1 VTLSPGTRLGSYE
14 IRPAPARHP
23 PGLYVLFF
31 TELWERYSFYS
42 MMAILT
48 LYMDEALH
56 FDGARIGR
64 VYGGYIAGVYLTPL
78 LGGFLAD
85 RVFGF
90 YTAVVIGGAVM
101 MLGHLVLA
109 VESLPFFYTALV
121 LLACGSGMLKPNV
134 STIVGN
140 LYRDRPELRD
150 AGFNLF
156 YMGINLGA
164 LLAPLSVAWL
174 RSRFGWSVAFGSAA
188 VAMLF
193 SLITFIRGRRHLGD
207 AAHRVPQTAVGAAA
221 VSRADARARLTTLML
236 VFGVSSLFWAAFYQN
251 GFTLTFWARDNT
263 RTSLAPES
271 FQSVEPL
278 GVIVFSAA
286 LVGVWAWLGRRGQE
300 PSTPAKMLG
309 GIMLVAAAFGLMA
322 VAGLLGGDT
331 GRVSVWWLVSTYLL
345 IALGEVCL
353 SPMGLSLVNRIAPP
367 RSRGMMMG
375 AWFVSLSAGG
385 YLSGAIGA
393 YWTTMPH
400 SRFFLLVVGILLL
413 AAILLA
419 IMMPRIRDVLRRA
432 NQLEATL

>member
-1 VTLSPGTRLGSYE
+1 MHA
-14 IRPAPARHP
+14 RPAAPHRHP

-48 LYMDEALH
+48 LYMDEVLH
-56 FDGARIGR
+56 FDAARIGR
-64 VYGGYIAGVYLTPL
+64 VYGGYIGGVYLLPL

-85 RVFGF
+85 RVLGF
-90 YTAVVIGGAVM
+90 YRAVLVGGALM

-121 LLACGSGMLKPNV
+121 LLAAGSGLLKPNV

-164 LLAPLSVAWL
+164 LISPIGVAWL
-174 RSRFGWSVAFGSAA
+174 RAHYGWGVAFGSAA
-188 VAMLF
+188 LAMAL
-193 SLITFIRGRRHLGD
+193 SLVCFIGGRRHLGH
-207 AAHRVPQTAVGAAA
+207 AADRVQPESPDH
-221 VSRADARARLTTLML
+221 VSLSAEEARTRVTTLLAMFAIVA
-236 VFGVSSLFWAAFYQN
+236 VFWLAFYQN

-263 RTSLAPES
+263 VTPFAPET

-286 LVGVWAWLGRRGQE
+286 FVGLWTWLGRRGLE
-300 PSTPAKMLG
+300 PSTPMKILM
-309 GIMLVAAAFGLMA
+309 GILLVAAAFGVMA
-322 VAGLLGGDT
+322 VAGLVGGDT
-331 GRVSVWWLVSTYLL
+331 GRVSMGWLVGAYLL

-353 SPMGLSLVNRIAPP
+353 SPMGLSLVNRVAPP
-367 RSRGMMMG
+367 RSRGLMMG

-385 YLSGAIGA
+385 YFSGALGA
-393 YWTTMPH
+393 YWGAMPH
-400 SRFFLLVVGILLL
+400 SRFFLLVVGVLLG
-413 AAILLA
+413 AAVLLTLL
-419 IMMPRIRDVLRRA
+419 MPRINAVLRQAARS
-432 NQLEATL
+432 EAA